1 MSLAQLQPQ
10 LVLCCLLQTPSLF
23 TQPKKKQS
31 VVTEFANSDN
41 PCLEFEMQ
49 GPSAARAGLGKND
62 IQTETET
69 MFHLFDIMACLV

>member
-1 MSLAQLQPQ
+1 MFFMVISH
-10 LVLCCLLQTPSLF
+10 CLLHTSH
-23 TQPKKKQS
+23 TTKKKQS

-41 PCLEFEMQ
+41 PCLEFEMK
-49 GPSAARAGLGKND
+49 GSSAARAGLGKND